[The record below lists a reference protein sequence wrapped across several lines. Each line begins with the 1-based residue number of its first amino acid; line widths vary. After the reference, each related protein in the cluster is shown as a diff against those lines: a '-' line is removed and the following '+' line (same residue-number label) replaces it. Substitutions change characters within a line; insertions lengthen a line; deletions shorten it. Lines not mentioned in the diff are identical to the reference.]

1 MTTAETK
8 PPRVST
14 VRLYIQMSRPRVM
27 ALVLITGV
35 PALVIGQK
43 TNPSFGFAL
52 LVLLGTAMAGSAC
65 SVLNA
70 FFERDIDA
78 RMARTQNRPL
88 PAAAL
93 VPGHAAFFGVMLA
106 IASTAVLYQCGGY
119 LPAVVGVISIL
130 FYVFVYTLG
139 LKRRTPQNI
148 VIGGAAGAVA
158 PLIADAA
165 VDGVLGPVGWILFL
179 IIFLWTPPH
188 FWAIALFRKEEYRA
202 AELPMMPLVVG
213 DQGTRLRSLGYT
225 LTLLPA
231 TLSLVYLGF
240 LGMPY
245 LVVATALWCW
255 FLVWNVKAITA
266 EDYAVD
272 RKMFISSNIYL
283 LAVFAMMLADV
294 GIASTNSTVGSTST
308 EESPI
313 ELSPFSM
320 IDQTGANFSSDILRD
335 GPWVAGFMFTR
346 CNSICPPL
354 TEAMADLH
362 DLEALSSVRFVSFST
377 DPSYDSP
384 EQLSAYMLAHGI
396 EGQRWNFLTG
406 EREQIQA
413 ISADLLLHLALD
425 DGENPSPDEIVH
437 SSYLVLLS
445 EGLSVIGH
453 YDSSDEVAMARLAAD
468 ATEHVA
474 R

>member
-1 MTTAETK
+1 MTSTDTK
-8 PPRVST
+8 PIQAST
-14 VRLYIQMSRPRVM
+14 LRLYIQMSRPKVM
-27 ALVLITGV
+27 ALVLITGL
-35 PALVIGQK
+35 PALVIGQEV
-43 TNPSFGFAL
+43 TPSFGFAL
-52 LVLLGTAMAGSAC
+52 VVLLGTAMAGSAC

-70 FFERDIDA
+70 YYERDIDA

-93 VPGHAAFFGVMLA
+93 VPIHAAFFGVVLA
-106 IASTAVLYQCGGY
+106 VASTGILYLCGGM
-119 LPAVVGVISIL
+119 LPALVGIISIL
-130 FYVFVYTLG
+130 FYVFVYTVG

-213 DQGTRLRSLGYT
+213 DRGTRFRSLGYT
-225 LTLLPA
+225 MTLLPA
-231 TLSLVYLGF
+231 TLALVFYGF

-255 FLVWNVKAITA
+255 FLVWNIRAITA

-272 RKMFISSNIYL
+272 RKMFMSSNIYL
-283 LAVFAMMLADV
+283 LAVFAMMLIDA
-294 GIASTNSTVGSTST
+294 GIATANSSVSSVTAN
-308 EESPI
+308 ESSI
-313 ELSPFSM
+313 EISPFSFR
-320 IDQTGANFSSDILRD
+320 DQTGEAFSSDSLVD
-335 GPWVAGFMFTR
+335 TPWVAGFMFTR

-354 TEAMADLH
+354 TEAMAKLH
-362 DLEALSSVRFVSFST
+362 DTASLASLQFVSIST

-384 EQLSAYMLAHGI
+384 EQLTTYMAEHGI
-396 EGQRWNFLTG
+396 EEGRWNFLTG

-413 ISADLLLHLALD
+413 ISAEFMLALELP
-425 DGENPSPDEIVH
+425 DGENTSIDEILH
-437 SSYLVLLS
+437 SSYLVLLG
-445 EGLSVIGH
+445 EGLSIIGH
-453 YDSSDEVAMARLAAD
+453 YDSSDTAAMDRLVSD
-468 ATEHVA
+468 AEA
-474 R
+474 YSAQ